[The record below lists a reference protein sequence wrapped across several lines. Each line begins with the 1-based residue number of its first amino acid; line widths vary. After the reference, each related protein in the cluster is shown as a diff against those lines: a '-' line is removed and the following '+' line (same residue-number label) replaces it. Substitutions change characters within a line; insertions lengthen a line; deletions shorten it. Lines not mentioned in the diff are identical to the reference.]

1 MVINISTTRQIN
13 CQGPWKKNHPNALP
27 YWSGHYPLIKYVWP
41 TSACCQVMKSEICFA
56 SCQNFSKLISP
67 LGSLLEQP
75 SFRKYKSLTNRL
87 KNGMMIWKE
96 KKKFIKSCLPWNTF
110 FFPKQHIILSN
121 KPLRSQ
127 LRKTSPFLLCCLPL
141 HPQTST

>member
-1 MVINISTTRQIN
+1 MYD
-13 CQGPWKKNHPNALP
+13 L
-27 YWSGHYPLIKYVWP
+27 

-75 SFRKYKSLTNRL
+75 SFRKYKSFTNKL

-96 KKKFIKSCLPWNTF
+96 KKSLLGVVFHKTHF
-110 FFPKQHIILSN
+110 FLIHHIILSN
-121 KPLRSQ
+121 ILPRSEVKPHLFFFAACLCTLRPPHS
-127 LRKTSPFLLCCLPL
+127 CLQTWTIDSKVTCGVHLVLQDLKFGSVHFWPL
-141 HPQTST
+141 